1 MYLFTLVTSNFLK
14 FLRLFKN
21 FVIFSSARRGQLL
34 VFDDVTIYDQI
45 VTWNEAKDLCE
56 GQGQNMLTLESEE
69 KFTVLNN
76 RLSLS
81 GFDL

>member
-1 MYLFTLVTSNFLK
+1 MYLFTFVTSNFLK

-56 GQGQNMLTLESEE
+56 GQGQTMLTLESEE

>member
-34 VFDDVTIYDQI
+34 VFDEVTIYDQI

-56 GQGQNMLTLESEE
+56 GQGQTMLTLESEE

>member
-14 FLRLFKN
+14 FLRVFKN

-56 GQGQNMLTLESEE
+56 GQGQTMLTLESEE

>member
-56 GQGQNMLTLESEE
+56 GQGQTMLTLESEE

>member
-1 MYLFTLVTSNFLK
+1 M
-14 FLRLFKN
+14 
-21 FVIFSSARRGQLL
+21 
-34 VFDDVTIYDQI
+34 FDDVTIYDQI

-56 GQGQNMLTLESEE
+56 GQGQTMLTLESEE